1 MTSGALRLSVAQVS
15 GIGNRSTNQDA
26 IGQQRQQQLACF
38 VVSDGTGGH
47 RGGEVAARL
56 VVESILEQFCSTPE
70 CGEPALLAYLDAAGA
85 RVRQARRED
94 PDLQDMS
101 ATVAALVVDCAG
113 ARAAWAHLGDTRLYH
128 FRRGRIAAVTID
140 HSLAQQLVEAGLV
153 PAAQL
158 RTHPQRSMLLAAVGA
173 EGDVDASSGAA
184 SLEDGDALFLCTD
197 GLWEWIDEAAMERTL
212 AAAEDC
218 QAWLAAMCA
227 LANDASGKASGKMR
241 DNYSGYAIGVH
252 RQD

>member
-1 MTSGALRLSVAQVS
+1 MTSGALRLSVAEVS
-15 GIGNRSTNQDA
+15 GIGTRSSNQDA
-26 IGQQRQQQLACF
+26 IGQAQHQHLACF

-56 VVESILEQFCSTPE
+56 VVDTLLEQFRSTPE
-70 CGEPALLAYLDAAGA
+70 CGEPALLAYLDAAA
-85 RVRQARRED
+85 VRVQQARGEQEA
-94 PDLQDMS
+94 LHDMS

-128 FRRGRIAAVTID
+128 FRQGRIRAVTVD

-153 PAAQL
+153 PASQL

-173 EGDVDASSGAA
+173 QGDVAASSGAA
-184 SLEDGDALFLCTD
+184 QLEDGDALFICTD
-197 GLWEWIDEAAMERTL
+197 GLWEWVDEEAMERAL
-212 AAAEDC
+212 ASAADTK
-218 QAWLAAMCA
+218 AWLAAMCA
-227 LANDASGKASGKMR
+227 QADACATEAGKMR
-241 DNYSGYAIGVH
+241 DNFSGYAIGVH